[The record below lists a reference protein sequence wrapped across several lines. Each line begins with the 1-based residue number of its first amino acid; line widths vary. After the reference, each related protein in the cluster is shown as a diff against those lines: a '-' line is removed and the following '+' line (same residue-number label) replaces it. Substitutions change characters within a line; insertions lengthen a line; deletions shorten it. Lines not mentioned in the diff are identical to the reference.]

1 MRFIAVPVMALL
13 VTVTAALVVPFLVT
27 GTAVAIVAVAGSTRR
42 EYGG

>member
-27 GTAVAIVAVAGSTRR
+27 GSAVAVAGPTGR